1 MTSERAKEIIKRYY
15 DKHGEQTH
23 DFIIVANDKDGIYR
37 HFQLLDIIAKEEE
50 VVQKLRDKSED
61 SKE

>member
-1 MTSERAKEIIKRYY
+1 MTSERAKEIVERYY
-15 DKHGEQTH
+15 NKHGEQTH

-37 HFQLLDIIAKEEE
+37 HFQLLDIIAQEEE
-50 VVQKLRDKSED
+50 VVQELRDKSKD

>member
-37 HFQLLDIIAKEEE
+37 HFQLLDIIAQEEE

>member
-1 MTSERAKEIIKRYY
+1 MTSERAKEIVERYY
-15 DKHGEQTH
+15 NKHGEQTH

-50 VVQKLRDKSED
+50 VVQKFPDTSE
-61 SKE
+61 EE

>member
-1 MTSERAKEIIKRYY
+1 MTSERAKEIIQRYY

-37 HFQLLDIIAKEEE
+37 HFQLLEIIRKEKE
-50 VVQKLRDKSED
+50 VVQKLRDKSKN